1 MWRVPDPSNPNYLAW
16 NGDLY
21 GPSTAAR
28 LPNGTVVGSGRDGD
42 RFLFNSVA
50 DAKNAWQD
58 APPDVCLDEILAIRL
73 GSPLVYGER
82 CSLDEISWFA
92 LGTGIASEYNI
103 AQVLKLMIT
112 GRRCRVRLRSI
123 LAGDCA
129 GDPRH
134 AK

>member
-1 MWRVPDPSNPNYLAW
+1 MTAVWRIPDPYSPDYLAW
-16 NGDLY
+16 HSDLC

-28 LPNGTVVGSGRDGD
+28 LPNGTVVGSGRGGN
-42 RFLFNSVA
+42 RFLFNSV
-50 DAKNAWQD
+50 DEAKVAWGST
-58 APPDVCLDEILAIRL
+58 PPDVCLDEYLAIRL

-112 GRRCRVRLRSI
+112 GRKCRVRLRSI
-123 LAGDCA
+123 QAGQLQLTV
-129 GDPRH
+129 
-134 AK
+134 